1 MSSDSERLAHAGDY
15 VLGLLDDDARAEAER
30 KMERDPEFAETV
42 RRLAERMSS
51 LDDTA
56 KPADVPAGM
65 WGEIL
70 GTIATLPQDHNG
82 ASPPEQS
89 AANQNSAT
97 QAPPWRKLALAA
109 SLAAAFGLGY
119 AGGFVMK
126 TTPEP
131 VVLVVLQTPDNT
143 TGAVFEAF
151 ADNSLKIIPLADF
164 DVPQDKIMQVWTLY
178 DASVGPVSLGTLS
191 SAEVTTLKGQ
201 ALPVPAADQLYE
213 ITLEPRPGS
222 PTGKPT
228 GPILVKGFAKRPAG

>member
-1 MSSDSERLAHAGDY
+1 MSRDNERFAHAGDY

-30 KMERDPEFAETV
+30 DMERDPEFAETV

-51 LDDTA
+51 LDHTA
-56 KPADVPAGM
+56 KPAEVPAGM
-65 WGEIL
+65 WDEIL
-70 GTIATLPQDHNG
+70 GKIATLPQDHG
-82 ASPPEQS
+82 TSPPAQS

-97 QAPPWRKLALAA
+97 HTPPWRKLALAA

-126 TTPEP
+126 TVPEP

-151 ADNSLKIIPLADF
+151 ADNSVKIIPLADF
-164 DVPQDKIMQVWTLY
+164 EVPQDKIMQVWTLY

-201 ALPVPAADQLYE
+201 KLPVPAADQLYE

>member
-1 MSSDSERLAHAGDY
+1 MSSDSEHLAHAGDY

-30 KMERDPEFAETV
+30 EMERDPEFAEAV
-42 RRLAERMSS
+42 RRLVERMSS
-51 LDDTA
+51 LDHTV
-56 KPADVPAGM
+56 KPHDVPAGM
-65 WGEIL
+65 WDEIL
-70 GTIATLPQDHNG
+70 GKIATLPQDHG

-97 QAPPWRKLALAA
+97 QMPPWRKLALAA

-151 ADNSLKIIPLADF
+151 ADNSVKIIPLADF
-164 DVPQDKIMQVWTLY
+164 EVPQDKIMQVWTLY
-178 DASVGPVSLGTLS
+178 DAAVGPVSLGTLI

-228 GPILVKGFAKRPAG
+228 GPILVKGLAKRPAG

>member
-1 MSSDSERLAHAGDY
+1 MSNDSDRLARAGDY
-15 VLGLLDDDARAEAER
+15 VLGLLDDEARAEAER
-30 KMERDPEFAETV
+30 DMARDPEFAETV
-42 RRLAERMSS
+42 RRFAERMSS
-51 LDDTA
+51 LDRTA
-56 KPADVPAGM
+56 KPAEVPAGM

-70 GTIATLPQDHNG
+70 GKIAKLQQNQRGTSTL
-82 ASPPEQS
+82 EQS
-89 AANQNSAT
+89 AADRNSAT
-97 QAPPWRKLALAA
+97 LPTLWHKLALAA

-126 TTPEP
+126 APEP
-131 VVLVVLQTPDNT
+131 VVLVVLQTPDNA

-151 ADNSLKIIPLADF
+151 ADNSVKIIPLADF
-164 DVPQDKIMQVWTLY
+164 EVPEDKILQVWTLY
-178 DASVGPVSLGTLS
+178 DAAVGPVSLGTLS